1 MRSLSARRAERA
13 DAQVASTFSVP
24 ISVFPTQLATLAVDS
39 LIAEAS
45 LTPKPGL
52 VDSRGPGA
60 HADLDID
67 LMHRSARSLHSCF
80 RDMSR
85 AARGAVVGR
94 QIREQLAAI
103 GREGEVAMFAATGG
117 VNTHKGAIWS
127 LGLLVAGAVMST
139 RPGDA
144 EDIAAIAG
152 GIARFSD
159 SRMPTGATNGSR
171 VVERYGVPGAR
182 GEAQSGFPHVVS
194 IGLPALRW
202 ARSRGIA
209 ETFARLDALLSI
221 MATLDDTCLL
231 HRGGPKALETA
242 KTGAAEILRL
252 GGTSTQPGSD
262 ALGQLDIDLLELNA
276 SPGGSGDLLA
286 ATLFL
291 DSLNDTS
298 AGSPVNIDHKGAFSQ
313 WKS

>member
-1 MRSLSARRAERA
+1 MRSLFAQRAERI
-13 DAQVASTFSVP
+13 DAEIASTFSAP
-24 ISVFPTQLATLAVDS
+24 ISVFPTHIATLAVDS
-39 LIAEAS
+39 LIAEVS

-52 VDSRGPGA
+52 VDSRGSGA
-60 HADLDID
+60 HADLDIE
-67 LMHRSARSLHSCF
+67 LMKRSARSLYACF

-85 AARGAVVGR
+85 AAGGAVIGR

-117 VNTHKGAIWS
+117 INTHKGAIWS

-144 EDIAAIAG
+144 EEIAAIAG

-159 SRMPTGATNGSR
+159 SRMPTAATNGSR

-182 GEAQSGFPHVVS
+182 GEAQSGFPHVVGV
-194 IGLPALRW
+194 GLPALRR
-202 ARSRGIA
+202 ARARGVA

-221 MATLDDTCLL
+221 MAALDDTCLL
-231 HRGGPKALETA
+231 HRGGDKALETA

-252 GGTSTQPGSD
+252 GGTSTKPGID

-276 SPGGSGDLLA
+276 SPGGSGDLFA

-291 DSLNDTS
+291 DSLNYTS
-298 AGSPVNIDHKGAFSQ
+298 AGTPVGNDHKGAFSQ
-313 WKS
+313 WKF

>member
-1 MRSLSARRAERA
+1 MRSLFAHAGKRA
-13 DAQVASTFSVP
+13 DAEVALAFSTPVCL
-24 ISVFPTQLATLAVDS
+24 FPTQIASLAVDA
-39 LIAEAS
+39 LMAEAS

-52 VDSRGPGA
+52 VDSRGSGA
-60 HADLDID
+60 HTDLNID
-67 LMHRSARSLHSCF
+67 LMHRSARALYPCF
-80 RDMSR
+80 REMSR
-85 AARGAVVGR
+85 VAGGAAVGR
-94 QIREQLAAI
+94 QIREDLASI
-103 GREGEVAMFAATGG
+103 GRDGEAAMFAATKG

-127 LGLLVAGAVMST
+127 LGLLTAGATMAS

-144 EDIAAIAG
+144 EEIAAIAG

-159 SRMPTGATNGSR
+159 SRMPTAATNGSK

-182 GEAQSGFPHVVS
+182 GEAQDGFPHVVK
-194 IGLPALRW
+194 IGLPTLRR
-202 ARSRGIA
+202 ARLRGVD

-221 MATLDDTCLL
+221 MAALDDTCLL
-231 HRGGPKALETA
+231 HRGGQTALDTA

-252 GGTSTQPGSD
+252 GGTSTQAGID

-291 DSLNDTS
+291 DSLNYAS
-298 AGSPVNIDHKGAFSQ
+298 AGSPVGIDHKGAFSQ